1 MHPDGTITRHL
12 WISGRV
18 QGVWY
23 RESMRLEAERLGITG
38 WVKNLPDGRVE
49 AVISGNPESLEAIIA
64 WAWKG
69 PPMAKVLNI
78 DIQAESGAFRNFEKL

>member
-1 MHPDGTITRHL
+1 MEPDESVTRRL

-49 AVISGNPESLEAIIA
+49 AVISGRAEQLEKLIA
-64 WAWKG
+64 WSRRG
-69 PPMAKVLNI
+69 PPMARVTAV
-78 DIQAESGAFRNFEKL
+78 DSEPAQGSFSTFEKR

>member
-1 MHPDGTITRHL
+1 MAEEEHVTRHL

-23 RESMRLEAERLGITG
+23 RESMRLEAERLGVTG
-38 WVKNLPDGRVE
+38 WVRNLPDGRVE
-49 AVISGNPESLEAIIA
+49 AMVAGNVDNVGALIN

-69 PPMAKVLNI
+69 PPMAKVSHIEIEPANHRFSTF
-78 DIQAESGAFRNFEKL
+78 AKW

>member
-1 MHPDGTITRHL
+1 MQSDEPVTRHL

-23 RESMRLEAERLGITG
+23 RESMRLEAERLGVTG
-38 WVKNLPDGRVE
+38 WVKNLLDGRVE
-49 AVISGNPESLEAIIA
+49 AIVSGDADKVESMIS

-69 PPMAKVLNI
+69 PPVAKVS
-78 DIQAESGAFRNFEKL
+78 DIEIEPGKGSFSTFEKR